1 MVPKKLHK
9 DLLPKPNKAE
19 VEFKKE
25 PAKTVAALQ
34 FSGWAND
41 KKIKKYKQQ
50 LQTALAKEGIS
61 HTNRFYFF
69 GYNAPYEVF
78 KRKNEIIMELY

>member
-1 MVPKKLHK
+1 
-9 DLLPKPNKAE
+9 
-19 VEFKKE
+19 
-25 PAKTVAALQ
+25 VAALQ
-34 FSGWAND
+34 FSGWANN

-50 LQTALAKEGIS
+50 LQTALAKEGIP

-78 KRKNEIIMELY
+78 NRKNEIIVELY